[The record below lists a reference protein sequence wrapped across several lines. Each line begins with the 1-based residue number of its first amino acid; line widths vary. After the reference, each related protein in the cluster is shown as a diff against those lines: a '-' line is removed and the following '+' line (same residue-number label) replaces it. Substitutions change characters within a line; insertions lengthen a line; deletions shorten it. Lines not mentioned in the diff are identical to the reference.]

1 MALYTQLFGENKD
14 AVAILGFA
22 NLNRDMFPRYRDVF
36 LADKGTTIIVY
47 TRIGGSNRIDYKQ
60 EIENIR
66 KHNQYITDYDDNFDN
81 TYAYFKFNILPKYLD
96 TSKYM
101 FKEEP
106 LNVTQLF
113 ERHIERAKDEN
124 SEEYKKD
131 LKIAEQIM
139 KAIDSQ
145 PNGGIIHI

>member
-81 TYAYFKFNILPKYLD
+81 TYAYFKFNILP
-96 TSKYM
+96 
-101 FKEEP
+101 
-106 LNVTQLF
+106 
-113 ERHIERAKDEN
+113 
-124 SEEYKKD
+124 
-131 LKIAEQIM
+131 
-139 KAIDSQ
+139 
-145 PNGGIIHI
+145 